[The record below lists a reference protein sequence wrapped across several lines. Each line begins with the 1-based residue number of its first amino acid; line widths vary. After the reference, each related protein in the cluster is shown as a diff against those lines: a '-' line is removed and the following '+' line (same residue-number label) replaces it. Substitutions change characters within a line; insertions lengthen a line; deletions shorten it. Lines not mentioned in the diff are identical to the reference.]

1 MEKKLT
7 RSRKDRILAG
17 VMGGL
22 GEFFAIDPTLIRLAY
37 LIVTVFTGLFPGII
51 GYGLAILIVPD
62 AAEASEPRATQDDP
76 EAV

>member
-1 MEKKLT
+1 M
-7 RSRKDRILAG
+7 IAG

-37 LIVTVFTGLFPGII
+37 LIVTVFTGLFPGLI

-62 AAEASEPRATQDDP
+62 AAEAAAPAPEKQDDA

>member
-1 MEKKLT
+1 M
-7 RSRKDRILAG
+7 IAG

-62 AAEASEPRATQDDP
+62 AKETTEPAAKQDDAEA
-76 EAV
+76 V

>member
-7 RSRKDRILAG
+7 RSRKDRMVAG
-17 VMGGL
+17 VLGGL

-62 AAEASEPRATQDDP
+62 APLETPASPKDDAEA
-76 EAV
+76 V

>member
-7 RSRKDRILAG
+7 RSRKDRMVAG

-22 GEFFAIDPTLIRLAY
+22 GEFFAIDATLIRLAY

-62 AAEASEPRATQDDP
+62 AKEAQEPAPKQDDAEA
-76 EAV
+76 V

>member
-7 RSRKDRILAG
+7 RSRTERMVAG

-22 GEFFAIDPTLIRLAY
+22 GEFFGIDPVLLRLAY
-37 LIVTVFTGLFPGII
+37 LILTVFTGLFPGII
-51 GYGLAILIVPD
+51 GYGLAILIVP
-62 AAEASEPRATQDDP
+62 EAPLITASASVDNES